1 MSMVGDDVTDLLVH
15 RLAAASIAEKMQADS
30 RFYPSRPR
38 PILSKL
44 NHFPPSPN

>member
-15 RLAAASIAEKMQADS
+15 RLAASIAEKMQADS

-44 NHFPPSPN
+44 NHSPPIP